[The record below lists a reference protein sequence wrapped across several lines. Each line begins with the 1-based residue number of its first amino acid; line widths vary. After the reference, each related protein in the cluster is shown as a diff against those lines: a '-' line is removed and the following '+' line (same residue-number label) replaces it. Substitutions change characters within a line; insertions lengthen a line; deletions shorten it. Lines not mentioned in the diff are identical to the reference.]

1 MSEAR
6 PLTTLRRSSKETMVE
21 FPLGQWFDLSK
32 PISRYG
38 REACEAQM
46 AFNAHKQGADPAGPD
61 GRRAIEELR
70 GAVERHNA
78 ALRLNLPKPEAP
90 PIA

>member
-6 PLTTLRRSSKETMVE
+6 PLTTLRRSSKEMIVE
-21 FPLGQWFDLSK
+21 FPWANGLICPSRFLGRPRSV
-32 PISRYG
+32 R
-38 REACEAQM
+38 AQM
-46 AFNAHKQGADPAGPD
+46 AFNAHKQGTDPAGPV
-61 GRRAIEELR
+61 GRRGIEEPR